1 MKTETPAPPMTAVD
15 IRACLM
21 SRWPPADY
29 VHIHEAPEDQTR
41 MGRKIDLVVVSC
53 WQSRGFEI
61 EAVEIKVSVS
71 DWRRELANMV
81 KADFWWRH
89 SHRFWI
95 AVPKKI
101 AATVALELP
110 TTWGLLACTPE
121 GSEVVVKATKHEAV
135 PLAWH
140 TTVGLLRCAQA
151 AGLAALRRERDRG
164 AAEGLE
170 LGKRQ
175 AEVAADPTYAR
186 RDLEALRKV
195 IHSFSVAAGDRLDQY
210 NAEQYGR
217 IVAVGRKIRVD
228 PVWARHEAERIAGGY
243 ADLAA
248 MVRKMAADLVT
259 LFALPDEEGQTN
271 G

>member
-1 MKTETPAPPMTAVD
+1 MKTGTPAPPMTAAD

-53 WQSRGFEI
+53 WASRGFEV

-71 DWRRELANMV
+71 DWRRELNNLV

-89 SHRFWI
+89 STRFWI

-101 AATVALELP
+101 AATVAAELP
-110 TTWGLLACTPE
+110 TGWGLLSCTPDE
-121 GSEVVVKATKHEAV
+121 SVVAVKPEKHAAQ
-135 PLAWH
+135 PLHWG

-151 AGLAALRRERDRG
+151 AGLSALRRERERG

-175 AEVAADPTYAR
+175 AEVAADPTHVR
-186 RDLEALRKV
+186 RDLDALRKV
-195 IHSFSVAAGDRLDQY
+195 IQTFSAVAGDRLDQY

-217 IVAVGRKIRVD
+217 IVAAGRKARID
-228 PVWARHEAERIAGGY
+228 PAWAQREAERIAGGY
-243 ADLAA
+243 VDLAA
-248 MVRKMAADLVT
+248 MVRKMAAELVA
-259 LFALPDEEGQTN
+259 LFAVPEEEGQT